1 MTHQLHPGLG
11 SALVLGLCLGA
22 AGCARRPAGTPSA
35 SPVAVDV
42 SCPVE
47 REITDYA
54 QFTGRVQAVESVQV
68 QARVTG
74 YLMKVLFK
82 EGSLVRKDDILF
94 EIDSRFYK
102 AQLER
107 DEAQLKQYEAKLQ
120 QNENDL
126 ARAKMTLKRS
136 AISQSDYDAALANRD
151 MALANVA
158 AAEASIKASML
169 NVKFCTVRS
178 PIDGRTSN
186 YAKTVGNLVA
196 QDQTLLTSVVSIDPA
211 YVYFDVDELT
221 IQRVRQSNRGG
232 KFQSRDQ
239 TAWPVS
245 LGLGSEEGF
254 PHRGTINFEDN
265 QVNAKTGTLRVRGV
279 FPNRDE
285 ALSPGYFAR
294 VRLPI
299 GLPHQGLL
307 VSDRTLDND
316 QGQRIVYV
324 VNDENKVVQRP
335 VRAGALH
342 DGLRAIEDGLSP
354 GERVIVN
361 GLLLVRPGATVEP
374 TLVEMPAFKANRQ
387 KPGAAN
393 QMAATGA
400 SKPVP

>member
-1 MTHQLHPGLG
+1 MTNRLHPSLG
-11 SALVLGLCLGA
+11 SALVLGLFLGA
-22 AGCARRPAGTPSA
+22 PGCTPRPAGAPAAT
-35 SPVAVDV
+35 PVAVDV

-74 YLMKVLFK
+74 YLTKVCFK

-94 EIDSRFYK
+94 EIDSRSYQ

-107 DEAQLKQYEAKLQ
+107 DEAQLKQFEAKLQ

-126 ARAKMTLKRS
+126 ARAKMLLKKS
-136 AISQSDYDAALANRD
+136 SISQSDYDAALANRD

-158 AAEASIKASML
+158 AAEASIEASTL
-169 NVKFCTVRS
+169 NVEFCTVRS

-186 YAKTVGNLVA
+186 YAKTVGNLVT
-196 QDQTLLTSVVSIDPA
+196 QDQTLLTSVVSIDPT
-211 YVYFDVDELT
+211 YVYFDVDEFA
-221 IQRVRQSNRGG
+221 IQRIRELIREG
-232 KFQSRDQ
+232 KFQSVDEK
-239 TAWPVS
+239 AWPVA

-294 VRLPI
+294 VRVPI
-299 GLPHQGLL
+299 GLRHRALL

-342 DGLRAIEDGLSP
+342 DGLRAIEDGLKP

-361 GLLLVRPGATVEP
+361 GLLLIRPGVTVEP
-374 TLVEMPAFKANRQ
+374 TLVEMPASKANRQ

-400 SKPVP
+400 AKPVP